1 MKLTKWG
8 SGTFSKPQQAFT
20 AVVVPCNIDNKIQ
33 YRWVTTLWYNGNKEW
48 RAENH
53 KRAYLWDNKRG
64 AEEFVTTLAWYG
76 QAAYTVTVFPDSVPV
91 NNW

>member
-8 SGTFSKPQQAFT
+8 SGTFPKPQQAYI
-20 AVVVPCNIDNKIQ
+20 AVVIPAVIDNKVQ

-53 KRAYLWDNKRG
+53 KKAYLWDDKRS
-64 AEEFVTTLAWYG
+64 AEEFVTALAWNG
-76 QAAYTVTVFPDSVPV
+76 TAAWTVTVFPDSVPE